1 MRMEELSEH
10 RYIKSTDTVE
20 AYLLQLVEDYFK
32 HTSVA
37 SPASREYVI
46 ERAVKRMKDEL
57 TFEGVGVLS
66 ITLPGDTEPRTG
78 AVRISLEELGGEPLI
93 APKLSAFNVNFG
105 IEQNTAC
112 EGNDPRL
119 SDKRFPLQHKHQ
131 ISEVIGLEGILST
144 LEEQV
149 KKATG
154 ISHTHKNQSVL
165 NMLTYSGN
173 KTVIDLTILDT
184 LEPKINQIVE
194 NIKNDINTYKSQID
208 AKLSQVNTKITE
220 VQQAVASL
228 QQFIIDKNKEYYNAA
243 KQYTDE
249 AITTSEEKIYKEFEK
264 YVKNADIQPLVDI
277 ANRIT
282 TLVGTQ
288 TIDLMSRIQIGSTD
302 KKYEFSE
309 PIETR
314 LLDEIQDRNQLFNEC
329 QFELYMTYYFNG
341 KQVYEQ
347 IPFVSIINNKIDGI
361 LQVSID
367 STNKTVNVTFDTD
380 TGTVPIEFSDAVIH
394 LNIYSKQDVSI

>member
-1 MRMEELSEH
+1 MRMEELNEH
-10 RYIKSTDTVE
+10 RYIKGTDTVE
-20 AYLLQLVEDYFK
+20 AYLLQLVENYFK

-66 ITLPGDTEPRTG
+66 ITLPGDTKPRTG

-154 ISHTHKNQSVL
+154 INHTHKNQTVL

-194 NIKNDINTYKSQID
+194 SIKNDINTYKSQID
-208 AKLSQVNTKITE
+208 TKLSQVNTKITE
-220 VQQAVASL
+220 VQQTVSAL

-302 KKYEFSE
+302 KKYEFTE

-314 LLDEIQDRNQLFNEC
+314 LLDEIQARNQLFTEC
-329 QFELYMTYYFNG
+329 QFELYMTYYSNG

-361 LQVSID
+361 LQVSINN
-367 STNKTVNVTFDTD
+367 TNKTVHVTFDTD
-380 TGTVPIEFSDAVIH
+380 AGTVPIEFSDAVIH